1 VHPLPFS
8 TRNGGPS
15 PPPSAPGPNGT
26 VWRVLLVVL
35 GFAVFA
41 VGTLIW
47 LSPAPG
53 GFLLLALGTSLVLT
67 HSKIAKR
74 RFLTL
79 KRRYPQLLVP
89 LRALLKRFTRNRSP
103 R

>member
-1 VHPLPFS
+1 M
-8 TRNGGPS
+8 PS
-15 PPPSAPGPNGT
+15 SAT
-26 VWRVLLVVL
+26 WRLVLVAL
-35 GFAVFA
+35 GFAVFG

-67 HSKIAKR
+67 NSKIAKR

-79 KRRYPQLLVP
+79 KRRYPSVLVP

>member
-1 VHPLPFS
+1 M
-8 TRNGGPS
+8 PS
-15 PPPSAPGPNGT
+15 SAA
-26 VWRVLLVVL
+26 WRLLMVVL
-35 GFAVFA
+35 GFAVFG

-53 GFLLLALGTSLVLT
+53 GFLLLALGASLVLT
-67 HSKIAKR
+67 NSKIAKR

-79 KRRYPQLLVP
+79 KRRYPILLVP
-89 LRALLKRFTRNRSP
+89 LRGLLRRFTRNRSP

>member
-1 VHPLPFS
+1 M
-8 TRNGGPS
+8 PS
-15 PPPSAPGPNGT
+15 SAA
-26 VWRVLLVVL
+26 WRLVLVAL
-35 GFAVFA
+35 GFAVFG

-67 HSKIAKR
+67 NSKIAKR

-79 KRRYPQLLVP
+79 KRRYPSVLVP

>member
-1 VHPLPFS
+1 M
-8 TRNGGPS
+8 PS
-15 PPPSAPGPNGT
+15 SAA
-26 VWRVLLVVL
+26 WRLLMVVL
-35 GFAVFA
+35 GFAVFG

-53 GFLLLALGTSLVLT
+53 GFLLLALGASLVLT
-67 HSKIAKR
+67 NSKIAKR

-79 KRRYPQLLVP
+79 KRRYPSLLVP
-89 LRALLKRFTRNRSP
+89 LRALLRRFTRNRSP